1 MRIRRSASRLLG
13 GAAVAIAIA
22 PTTAPAPSD
31 PLRSEQSPSPPPAT
45 TDPAPES
52 SGDLVAPEASSC
64 GEPCCDLNQSP
75 WDLMAELDLSDPEVE
90 EHFEKTYFIGTTRRA
105 SWLFP
110 SDIIMPNGS
119 IKEKTTVNMVDEVT
133 HMDTKTLVGKKNE
146 RKPKRNKGLKI
157 KKGVWTCKKRDD
169 KKAHNK
175 RPAVEM
181 GNAFYYYDGFGPSRS
196 TKRHCRSSGRSSVL
210 EEPPIKQQKDE
221 ACPKTRFGF
230 SAGQA
235 DDTDHVVPES
245 IRVEEPRLNGS
256 NADIL
261 SCDQESSDNEV
272 LGCYEKQLH
281 DITMRKSPFKKRWR
295 KPVKARS
302 LKSLM

>member
-230 SAGQA
+230 SAG
-235 DDTDHVVPES
+235 
-245 IRVEEPRLNGS
+245 R
-256 NADIL
+256 
-261 SCDQESSDNEV
+261 
-272 LGCYEKQLH
+272 
-281 DITMRKSPFKKRWR
+281 
-295 KPVKARS
+295 
-302 LKSLM
+302 